1 MDMAGKT
8 PAMVK
13 GATRGG
19 QTRTRK
25 KTATP
30 AATSHV
36 FSLLAPEAT
45 EVYVAGD
52 FNNWKNNQYKMRKFK
67 TGLHKKSVKLKPGRY
82 EYRFVVD
89 GHWWTD
95 PDNSQRCQGGF
106 GEDNSVI
113 EIG

>member
-8 PAMVK
+8 PATVK
-13 GATRGG
+13 GATQGG

-30 AATSHV
+30 AAISHV
-36 FSLLAPEAT
+36 FSLMAPEAT

-52 FNNWKNNQYKMRKFK
+52 FNNWENHTHKMRKYK
-67 TGLHKKSVKLKPGRY
+67 NGLHKKSIRLKPGRY

-89 GHWWTD
+89 GQWWTD
-95 PDNSQRCQGGF
+95 PVNQQRCTSVF
-106 GEDNSVI
+106 GEDNSVVQ
-113 EIG
+113 IG